1 MIIDA
6 YKRLWPNRQAV
17 QRITTDA
24 ELENS
29 VRIELND
36 ELTHPRLRKSV
47 EEKLQLAYRR
57 IEESE
62 LSEDEKTALIELY
75 KKLAA
80 H

>member
-1 MIIDA
+1 MIEA

-17 QRITTDA
+17 QRITTDE
-24 ELENS
+24 ELEKS
-29 VRIELND
+29 VRIELDD

-62 LSEDEKTALIELY
+62 LSEDEKTALIQLY

>member
-1 MIIDA
+1 MIDA

-17 QRITTDA
+17 QRITADA

-29 VRIELND
+29 IQVELND

-47 EEKLQLAYRR
+47 EEKLQLACRR

>member
-1 MIIDA
+1 MIEA

-17 QRITTDA
+17 QRITTDE
-24 ELENS
+24 ELEKS
-29 VRIELND
+29 VQIELDD

-62 LSEDEKTALIELY
+62 LSEDEKTALIQLY

>member
-1 MIIDA
+1 MIDA
-6 YKRLWPNRQAV
+6 YKRLWKERQAV
-17 QRITTDA
+17 QRITTEE

-29 VRIELND
+29 MRIELND
-36 ELTHPRLRKSV
+36 ELTHPRVRKSV
-47 EEKLQLAYRR
+47 EEKLQLAYQR

-62 LSEDEKTALIELY
+62 LSEDEKASLAQLY

>member
-1 MIIDA
+1 MIEA

-29 VRIELND
+29 VQIELND

-47 EEKLQLAYRR
+47 EEKLQLAFRR